1 MLPSDMLSGIMAMSV
16 NYVPKNDRGKTMNS
30 MKTLTIVAFLCTT
43 LNACVISIEG
53 TSDSDELKEIT
64 FNKSGELYVD
74 VDSSYEYD
82 FILAGNENIVNLN
95 GSINSLIIK
104 GDLNQINITEDD
116 QLKSITV
123 YGDGND
129 IYENGVKVF
138 AKDIELPGNNNTL
151 YITEY
156 HTLKD
161 TGWNNNV
168 DGIEVYRN

>member
-1 MLPSDMLSGIMAMSV
+1 MLLSDMLSGIMAMSV

-104 GDLNQINITEDD
+104 GDLNQINIS
-116 QLKSITV
+116 KFIIIIS
-123 YGDGND
+123 
-129 IYENGVKVF
+129 
-138 AKDIELPGNNNTL
+138 
-151 YITEY
+151 
-156 HTLKD
+156 
-161 TGWNNNV
+161 
-168 DGIEVYRN
+168 